1 MESLRKSSAWD
12 NLLIVMLADHGI
24 NYRDIDQSKPL
35 VKNHIPMIWVGGA
48 VKEPRR
54 IETLCNQTD
63 LAATLLGQLRLR
75 HDEFTFSRDVLSRT
89 YQHPTAVH
97 NYNNA
102 QLLIDSTGHV
112 VYDFDAAQP
121 TISNSTDA
129 KRLLQLNKAIL
140 QVTTND
146 LKSR

>member
-1 MESLRKSSAWD
+1 MLSL
-12 NLLIVMLADHGI
+12 
-24 NYRDIDQSKPL
+24 
-35 VKNHIPMIWVGGA
+35 
-48 VKEPRR
+48 
-54 IETLCNQTD
+54 
-63 LAATLLGQLRLR
+63 
-75 HDEFTFSRDVLSRT
+75 T